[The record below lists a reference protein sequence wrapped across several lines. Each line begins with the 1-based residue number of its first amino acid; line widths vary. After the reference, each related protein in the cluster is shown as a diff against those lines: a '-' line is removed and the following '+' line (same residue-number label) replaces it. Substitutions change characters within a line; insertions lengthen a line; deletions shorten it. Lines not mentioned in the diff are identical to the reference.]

1 MAEQGLS
8 TPGGDAGDPH
18 DKVLSQI
25 RVAILHGE
33 FAPGQRLIE
42 ADLVRQFE
50 SNRAHVR
57 LALVVLANEGLVD
70 RNRNRGASVVRVG
83 LEEALEITQVRG
95 VLEGLC
101 AARAAE
107 RMTPERKATLREL
120 AEDMQRAV
128 ADTEFLVYSDLNRRL
143 HTLIQEYS
151 ANRSANQIL
160 ERLRGRSG
168 VSHQFRLALQPG
180 RPKRSLQEH
189 LAILYA
195 VVDEDPGAAEAAMRS
210 HLHAVGEAVT
220 AAWESSSLRA
230 ATA

>member
-107 RMTPERKATLREL
+107 RMTPERKATVREL

-180 RPKRSLQEH
+180 RPKSSLQEH

-210 HLHAVGEAVT
+210 HLSAVGEAVT